1 MAWRLISAACLISA
15 LSIQNGYSQDAQ
27 AVNPT
32 AAFQRVFGIR
42 GTVERDVTDANLF
55 ALRKSQELR
64 TRAPAD
70 VEAYKKYLEANP
82 LVNFVKQNPDGAL
95 FHLMLWNQFALDI
108 TAIDH
113 TTINVQ
119 PAEPTYAEQYGPHRA
134 ARAMAIVHLAMFE
147 AVNAI
152 YRKYESYSGIQGQI
166 LAAQGVPPDLNK
178 NSASVRTAIAY
189 AAYETLRALYR
200 QKTGILFIDLVT
212 AEGFIGDSENVR
224 EIGKIVGTEAAK
236 AVLAN
241 RNYDGTT
248 KFFGDGSRDG
258 TQFNVAP
265 NTPLY
270 LACKD
275 SPNSLCIEQYIYQ
288 NPSDPTHPFNVSNQ
302 TDFDHWQI
310 DPQTMLPVA
319 LGADW
324 PEVRPF
330 VLPAPYVYPDSLKPP
345 VFTDKKFTDAYLL
358 GGYGGIRTN
367 GYYNKYGVR
376 KAGQSTSSIRDK
388 EMTFR
393 ALLWGYD
400 GTSLLCAP
408 PRLYNM
414 VATAI
419 ATTPG
424 PTQIKK
430 VEDMARFLALVNL
443 SLADAGVVAW
453 SGKYKFSYPRPVTYI
468 KHHEPDKII
477 DGTKNSDWL
486 PLGFANTNGKVPNG
500 TPPFPANP
508 SGHAVFGGAFFETMS
523 RYYKF
528 DKKSSK
534 TKFRFV
540 SDEFNGINRDEFGN
554 VRKRRVAKYANFDDA
569 EWENAESRVWM
580 GVHWQFDADDGR
592 TAGNAVGK
600 AVIETVLKPLH

>member
-15 LSIQNGYSQDAQ
+15 LSIQNCYSQNSQ

-32 AAFQRVFGIR
+32 ASFQRVFGIR
-42 GTVERDVTDANLF
+42 GTSERLITDADLLS
-55 ALRKSQELR
+55 LRSAQERR

-70 VEAYKKYLEANP
+70 AEAYKKYLENNP
-82 LVNFVKQNPDGAL
+82 LVKFIKKNPDGAL

-113 TTINVQ
+113 TTISIQ

-166 LAAQGVPPDLNK
+166 LATPGVPTDLNK

-200 QKTGILFIDLVT
+200 QKVGILFIDLVT
-212 AEGFIGDSENVR
+212 AEGFIGDSDDLR
-224 EIGKIVGTEAAK
+224 AKGKIIGTAAAQ

-241 RNYDGTT
+241 RNYDSNT
-248 KFFGDGSRDG
+248 KTFADGSRDG

-265 NTPLY
+265 GTPFY

-275 SPNSLCIEQYIYQ
+275 SPNSLCIEQYVYQ
-288 NPSDPTHPFNVSNQ
+288 NPMDPTHPFNISDPM
-302 TDFDHWQI
+302 DFEHWQQ
-310 DPQTMLPVA
+310 DPITKLPVA

-324 PEVRPF
+324 GEVRPF
-330 VLPAPYVYPDSLKPP
+330 VLPSPYIYPDAFKPP

-358 GGYGGIRTN
+358 GGYGGKRKN

-414 VATAI
+414 VATAV

-424 PTQIKK
+424 PTRIKK
-430 VEDMARFLALVNL
+430 SKIWRGFWL
-443 SLADAGVVAW
+443 S
-453 SGKYKFSYPRPVTYI
+453 
-468 KHHEPDKII
+468 
-477 DGTKNSDWL
+477 
-486 PLGFANTNGKVPNG
+486 
-500 TPPFPANP
+500 
-508 SGHAVFGGAFFETMS
+508 
-523 RYYKF
+523 
-528 DKKSSK
+528 
-534 TKFRFV
+534 
-540 SDEFNGINRDEFGN
+540 
-554 VRKRRVAKYANFDDA
+554 
-569 EWENAESRVWM
+569 
-580 GVHWQFDADDGR
+580 
-592 TAGNAVGK
+592 
-600 AVIETVLKPLH
+600 